1 MVAAF
6 VLLDPHLAVVAPP
19 ESCIIFY
26 ELEKL
31 SVVVSHSPLLSE
43 LVSVLANASAS
54 AVEASSAWML
64 GSDLIDL
71 ARKERIEVI
80 KWLAW
85 LIARIVRSGSR
96 SALHE
101 VW

>member
-1 MVAAF
+1 VVAAF
-6 VLLDPHLAVVAPP
+6 VLLDPHLAVKAPP
-19 ESCIIFY
+19 KSCITFY

-31 SVVVSHSPLLSE
+31 SVVVSRSPLLSG
-43 LVSVLANASAS
+43 LVLVWANASAS
-54 AVEASSAWML
+54 PVEASSMRL
-64 GSDLIDL
+64 VGSDLIDL

-85 LIARIVRSGSR
+85 PIARIVRSGSR
-96 SALHE
+96 SGLHD